1 MTYRNLTTAA
11 LALAIVL
18 IQTPAAAQT
27 ANQPNLHVSGGH
39 SGHGTDGPVLHVNP
53 RWKECSFQLNSS
65 LTQDAWRQFARE
77 AALVAYFRPLSDA
90 KPMGKG
96 RFELSVLQWETG
108 IDDHDAAWNDTFV
121 HPDSAHWLFEG
132 EGLKFP
138 GLMVRA
144 GVSKDTDVGVYFTKN
159 PGANYGFYAA
169 HVQHAFFNDPD
180 SPWAAAARASFAS
193 LYGPDDLDLR
203 VFGVDVLTSRRFAI
217 TRWASV
223 SPYVGGSTYLSNA
236 HEKSTVVDL
245 DDEHVLGAQAMV
257 GAALQ
262 VSKARLGIEYNVSHV
277 NSLSLKIGIG
287 NGRALCRRRLQLQ
300 RSRRSRRRWA

>member
-1 MTYRNLTTAA
+1 MTYRILTAA
-11 LALAIVL
+11 AVSLAIGL
-18 IQTPAAAQT
+18 FQAPASAQMPSR
-27 ANQPNLHVSGGH
+27 PNLHGGSHGPGGH
-39 SGHGTDGPVLHVNP
+39 SEDGPVLHVNP
-53 RWKECSFQLNSS
+53 RWKECSFQLNSA

-96 RFELSVLQWETG
+96 RFELSLLQWETG
-108 IDDHDAAWNDTFV
+108 IDDREAAWNDTFV

-132 EGLKFP
+132 DGLQFP

-144 GVSKDTDVGVYFTKN
+144 GVSKNTDVGVYFTKS
-159 PGANYGFYAA
+159 PGANYGFYAVQ
-169 HVQHAFFNDPD
+169 VQHSFFNDPA
-180 SPWAAAARASFAS
+180 SPWAAAARVNFAS

-203 VFGVDVLTSRRFAI
+203 VFGLDALTSRRFEV

-223 SPYVGGSTYLSNA
+223 SPYVGVSTYLSNA
-236 HEKSTVVDL
+236 HEKTTVVDL

-262 VSKARLGIEYNVSHV
+262 VSKARLGVEYNVSHV
-277 NSLSLKIGIG
+277 NSFSIKIGFG
-287 NGRALCRRRLQLQ
+287 
-300 RSRRSRRRWA
+300 S

>member
-11 LALAIVL
+11 VALAIGL
-18 IQTPAAAQT
+18 IQTPVAAQT
-27 ANQPNLHVSGGH
+27 ANRPNLHAGGGNSGH
-39 SGHGTDGPVLHVNP
+39 STDGPTLHVNP
-53 RWKECSFQLNSS
+53 RWKECSFQLNSA
-65 LTQDAWRQFARE
+65 LTQDAWPQFARE
-77 AALVAYFRPLSDA
+77 AGLVAYFRPLSDA

-96 RFELSVLQWETG
+96 RFELSLVQWETG

-132 EGLKFP
+132 DGLKFP

-144 GVSKDTDVGVYFTKN
+144 GVSKNTDVGVYFTKN

-169 HVQHAFFNDPD
+169 QVQHAFVNSPT
-180 SPWAAAARASFAS
+180 SPWAAAARVSFVS
-193 LYGPDDLDLR
+193 MYGPDDLDLR
-203 VFGVDVLTSRRFAI
+203 VYGVDVLTSRRFAL

-223 SPYVGGSTYLSNA
+223 SPYVGGSTYLSSA
-236 HEKSTVVDL
+236 HEKTTAVNL

-262 VSKARLGIEYNVSHV
+262 VSKARLGIEYNVSKV
-277 NSLSLKIGIG
+277 NSLSMKVGIG
-287 NGRALCRRRLQLQ
+287 M
-300 RSRRSRRRWA
+300 